1 MVKAPPFGPQVGV
14 DEDPVTGSAHC
25 VLTPYWAERLGK
37 TTMVGYQASARGGV
51 VTVTLAGDG
60 PEIMVESASGDI
72 TLESGTWWGGKS
84 DDETGG

>member
-1 MVKAPPFGPQVGV
+1 MAVASVAATVATISLSFPPLPDLQVQNVNVVEAAP
-14 DEDPVTGSAHC
+14 
-25 VLTPYWAERLGK
+25 
-37 TTMVGYQASARGGV
+37 QAGD
-51 VTVTLAGDG
+51 TVTLAGDG